1 MQRLLV
7 WLQHYVRLG
16 MGLLVLLPWQSFAD
30 CSCTVGANG
39 IYALGLELVATTC
52 PADPPSDNRVFTYQV
67 NPLKCEGNTIRNYS
81 TYGDITASPAQLI
94 AYYISQGYRVLRNPS
109 GTHLIAVQKGS
120 YPFTGFVSGVNMS
133 TAAAGVYYSTPASS
147 MDQYCTAR
155 PVADQD
161 GDGIPDCLEQLELLL
176 PYNFGSPCPAQ

>member
-30 CSCTVGANG
+30 CSCSVGANG
-39 IYALGLELVATTC
+39 IYTLGLELVATTC
-52 PADPPSDNRVFTYQV
+52 PADPPSDNRVYTFLV
-67 NPLKCEGNTIRNYS
+67 NPLNCEGNIIRNYS
-81 TYGDITASPAQLI
+81 TYGDTTASPAQLI
-94 AYYISQGYRVLRNPS
+94 AYYISHGYRVLRNPS
-109 GTHLIAVQKGS
+109 GTHLIAVQKGK

-161 GDGIPDCLEQLELLL
+161 GDGIPDCLEQPEL
-176 PYNFGSPCPAQ
+176 PPQYNFGPSCPPR